1 MSKSAL
7 VYDQN
12 EETWGFRHTGNL
24 ATSSE
29 HTLTVAQLNE
39 RFAQK
44 YKRAHLSYIC
54 LPCAV
59 DALFYES
66 GLVITEETR
75 SHFLQLLSE
84 ERKENLNSLRTY
96 SLTGDMES
104 LLHSYKSKATADVM
118 KKLTVTP
125 VKAMESGTGE
135 HGLPHLRHLP
145 GFGCSQNSLGVS
157 PARQAAAF
165 ANRLATGTED
175 TLTVTTSQREVNDN
189 HYFLFD
195 LFVDGQLTA
204 RHYLSCET
212 GRANYHD
219 GLRKLIEDDYK
230 LMDAQSFGQVLVIS
244 TARPAQG
251 HALLLRGKLRQLG
264 LELQVM
270 HLGFPNSADKV
281 HSSLMSCNY
290 YPLYWGDTETHRW
303 ERMTSRQTFSKTDDD
318 KCSKREQEQEQEQ
331 GDAED
336 TPAFI
341 RKGQQLLAFEEFEG
355 GSVSHQSICFGW
367 LGSLPISTLETIA
380 NKNSDDEYVRYARTL
395 YQAHTDGTF
404 RRIVESAVYKLA
416 DAVDDMTLSIRR
428 ASVADKHSL
437 MTFEEA
443 EDLFF
448 GINLTNLL
456 PQASAWNSTAAVAYE
471 ELFDLIQ
478 STTEE
483 CRKQLTREL
492 GSSTTSKRAMGAI
505 ARGLTERRAI
515 NKHFS
520 PHLQS
525 IDPALAAVNAEALV
539 TLQEQRK
546 IKKRFSSEISAEL
559 SFDVADAVNLPG
571 DDY

>member
-12 EETWGFRHTGNL
+12 EESWGYRHTGNL

-39 RFAQK
+39 RFKQE
-44 YKRAHLSYIC
+44 YKQAHLSYIC

-59 DALFYES
+59 DELFYES
-66 GLVITEETR
+66 GLVIAEETR

-104 LLHSYKSKATADVM
+104 LLHTYRSKATDDAM

-125 VKAMESGTGE
+125 VKAMEAGTGE

-165 ANRLATGTED
+165 ANRLANGTED
-175 TLTVTTSQREVNDN
+175 SLTVTTSQREVNGN
-189 HYFLFD
+189 YYFLFD
-195 LFVDGQLTA
+195 LFVDNRLTA

-212 GRANYHD
+212 GRPNYHD
-219 GLRKLIEDDYK
+219 GLRQLIEADYK
-230 LMDAQSFGQVLVIS
+230 SMDAQSFGQVLVIS

-251 HALLLRGKLRQLG
+251 HALLLRGELRQLG
-264 LELQVM
+264 LDIQVM
-270 HLGFPNSADKV
+270 HLGFPNSADKL
-281 HSSLMSCNY
+281 HSSQMSCNY
-290 YPLYWGDTETHRW
+290 YPLYWGDVETHRW

-318 KCSKREQEQEQEQ
+318 KCSRREQEQEK
-331 GDAED
+331 GDAEGA
-336 TPAFI
+336 PAFI
-341 RKGQQLLAFEEFEG
+341 RKGQQLLAFEAFEG

-380 NKNSDDEYVRYARTL
+380 NKNSEDAYVRHARNL
-395 YQAHTDGTF
+395 YRAHTDGTF
-404 RRIVESAVYKLA
+404 RRIVDSAIYKLA

-437 MTFEEA
+437 LTFDEA
-443 EDLFF
+443 QDLFF
-448 GINLTNLL
+448 GVNLTSLL
-456 PQASAWNSTAAVAYE
+456 PPASAWNSTAAVAYE

-492 GSSTTSKRAMGAI
+492 GSSTASKRAMGAI
-505 ARGLTERRAI
+505 ARGLTKRRSI
-515 NKHFS
+515 NKQFS
-520 PHLQS
+520 PHLQTV
-525 IDPALAAVNAEALV
+525 DPALAAVNAEALV
-539 TLQEQRK
+539 TLQEQQK
-546 IKKRFSSEISAEL
+546 IKKRFSSELSAEL
-559 SFDVADAVNLPG
+559 SFDVPDAVNLPG